1 MGVGGFG
8 VTYLAL
14 NNETG
19 EKCAVKEFMP
29 SELAV
34 RDVMGNVYPS
44 SEDNAEL
51 FEHCKSGF
59 LNEAKTLYT
68 FRGDPTIVNV
78 NDYFEENHSA
88 YFVME
93 YLDGCNM
100 RAQMQKSGG
109 RIPVEMAT
117 IMLVTVGSALMDV
130 HKFNILHRDISPEN
144 IFLTSNG
151 SYKLIDFGAARFFT
165 SRANKSLSVLLKP
178 GFAPPEQYSSKG
190 NQGLD
195 RCLRARGNLLLS
207 CEWGKTAGCNG

>member
-1 MGVGGFG
+1 
-8 VTYLAL
+8 
-14 NNETG
+14 
-19 EKCAVKEFMP
+19 MP

-34 RDVMGNVYPS
+34 RDGMGNVYPS

-88 YFVME
+88 YFAME

-130 HKFNILHRDISPEN
+130 HKFNILHRDISPEIYFN
-144 IFLTSNG
+144 
-151 SYKLIDFGAARFFT
+151 
-165 SRANKSLSVLLKP
+165 V
-178 GFAPPEQYSSKG
+178 
-190 NQGLD
+190 
-195 RCLRARGNLLLS
+195 
-207 CEWGKTAGCNG
+207 

>member
-1 MGVGGFG
+1 
-8 VTYLAL
+8 
-14 NNETG
+14 
-19 EKCAVKEFMP
+19 MP

-34 RDVMGNVYPS
+34 RDGMGNVYPS

-88 YFVME
+88 YFTME

-151 SYKLIDFGAARFFT
+151 SYKLIDFGAARFLQ
-165 SRANKSLSVLLKP
+165 A
-178 GFAPPEQYSSKG
+178 EQIKVC
-190 NQGLD
+190 
-195 RCLRARGNLLLS
+195 RC
-207 CEWGKTAGCNG
+207 C

>member
-1 MGVGGFG
+1 MVNLCPNCFAKRQNTDCCPFCHYRYNDLPDDNASLRQMTVLNHRYIIGRVLGVGGFG

-34 RDVMGNVYPS
+34 RDGMGNVYPS

-78 NDYFEENHSA
+78 NDYLKKIIRHILPWN
-88 YFVME
+88 
-93 YLDGCNM
+93 
-100 RAQMQKSGG
+100 
-109 RIPVEMAT
+109 I
-117 IMLVTVGSALMDV
+117 LMDV
-130 HKFNILHRDISPEN
+130 ICALKCKRAAAASRWKWRQLCWSPWE
-144 IFLTSNG
+144 
-151 SYKLIDFGAARFFT
+151 
-165 SRANKSLSVLLKP
+165 VL
-178 GFAPPEQYSSKG
+178 
-190 NQGLD
+190 
-195 RCLRARGNLLLS
+195 
-207 CEWGKTAGCNG
+207 